1 VQDGDRKVRCPLLV
15 LWGERGTVGRLEPVM
30 DIWREK
36 AVNVTGTSL
45 PAGHLEELPEE
56 TLSALLAFL

>member
-1 VQDGDRKVRCPLLV
+1 
-15 LWGERGTVGRLEPVM
+15 M

-45 PAGHLEELPEE
+45 PAGHFLPEELPDE
-56 TLSALLAFL
+56 TRSALLAFL